1 MRAAL
6 SVIIPTLD
14 AGQGL
19 PECLGALVE
28 GLESGVIRELIVS
41 DGASGAATLQL
52 ADAAGAIIVQGAPSR
67 GGQLRRGAQVAGG
80 DWLLFLHADTVLP
93 RGWPQAVQAQIAKG
107 GPAAFRLGFDTS
119 GPMPALVAG
128 WANLRSRAFGLP
140 YGDQGLLIARA
151 DYEAAGAFKDIPLM
165 EDVAMARALKGRITL
180 LPLAV
185 TTSSARYRRDGW
197 LRRGARNV
205 LTLIRYLC
213 GTDPKRLA
221 KTYRR

>member
-1 MRAAL
+1 MAA
-6 SVIIPTLD
+6 
-14 AGQGL
+14 
-19 PECLGALVE
+19 
-28 GLESGVIRELIVS
+28 
-41 DGASGAATLQL
+41 
-52 ADAAGAIIVQGAPSR
+52 
-67 GGQLRRGAQVAGG
+67 
-80 DWLLFLHADTVLP
+80 
-93 RGWPQAVQAQIAKG
+93 G

-128 WANLRSRAFGLP
+128 WANLRSRLFGLP

-151 DYEAAGAFKDIPLM
+151 DYEAAGGFQDIPLM

-185 TTSSARYRRDGW
+185 NTSSARYRRNGW
-197 LRRGARNV
+197 LRRGTRNV

-221 KTYRR
+221 KTYQR

>member
-19 PECLGALVE
+19 PACLGALVE
-28 GLESGVIRELIVS
+28 GLESAVIRELIVS
-41 DGASGAATLQL
+41 DGGSGDATLQL

-67 GGQLRRGAQVAGG
+67 GGQLRRGAQVASG

-93 RGWPQAVQAQIAKG
+93 PGWPQAVQAQIAKG
-107 GPAAFRLGFDTS
+107 GPAAFRLGFDTR

-128 WANLRSRAFGLP
+128 WANLRSRVFGLP
-140 YGDQGLLIARA
+140 YGDQSLLIARA
-151 DYEAAGAFKDIPLM
+151 DYEATGGFEDIPLM
-165 EDVAMARALKGRITL
+165 EDVAIARALKGRITL

-185 TTSSARYRRDGW
+185 TTSAARYQHDGW
-197 LRRGARNV
+197 LRRGTRNL
-205 LTLIRYLC
+205 LTLVRYLC
-213 GTDPKRLA
+213 GADPKRLA
-221 KTYRR
+221 VTYRR

>member
-28 GLESGVIRELIVS
+28 GLEAGVIRELIVS
-41 DGASGAATLQL
+41 DGGSGDATLQL
-52 ADAAGAIIVQGAPSR
+52 ADTAGAIIVQGAPSR

-93 RGWPQAVQAQIAKG
+93 PNWPQAVQAQIAAG
-107 GPAAFRLGFDTS
+107 GPAAFRLRFDTS
-119 GPMPALVAG
+119 GPMPTLVAG

-140 YGDQGLLIARA
+140 YGDQGLLITRS
-151 DYEAAGAFKDIPLM
+151 DYEAAGGFEDIPLM
-165 EDVAMARALKGRITL
+165 EDVAMARALRGRITL

-185 TTSSARYRRDGW
+185 TTSAARYRRDGW
-197 LRRGARNV
+197 LRRGTRNV

-213 GTDPKRLA
+213 GTDPTRLA
-221 KTYRR
+221 KAYRR

>member
-28 GLESGVIRELIVS
+28 GLEAGVIRELIVS
-41 DGASGAATLQL
+41 DGGSGDATLQL
-52 ADAAGAIIVQGAPSR
+52 ADTAGAIIVQGAPSR

-93 RGWPQAVQAQIAKG
+93 PNWPQAVQAQIAAG
-107 GPAAFRLGFDTS
+107 GPAAFRLRFDTS

-140 YGDQGLLIARA
+140 YGDQGLLIRADFYDRLGGFKPWPLFEDVDLVRRIGKHRLWPLTARA
-151 DYEAAGAFKDIPLM
+151 ETSAEKF
-165 EDVAMARALKGRITL
+165 
-180 LPLAV
+180 LAEG
-185 TTSSARYRRDGW
+185 YRRRSMKN
-197 LRRGARNV
+197 LVLLTRYFLGARPS
-205 LTLIRYLC
+205 
-213 GTDPKRLA
+213 DLA
-221 KTYRR
+221 KSYH